1 MDTSAII
8 EQRENSIAVD
18 SADKK
23 TNVQMQLQE
32 IFDTSINKFEAESQ
46 DLVDLRKPK
55 KRNESGTEGELDEQ
69 IISKKPPQSFMKS
82 STRIKAKHEQQL
94 IEEDE
99 GQQITFRQSH
109 DNNVPDPIPE

>member
-32 IFDTSINKFEAESQ
+32 IFDTSINKFEAES
-46 DLVDLRKPK
+46 
-55 KRNESGTEGELDEQ
+55 
-69 IISKKPPQSFMKS
+69 
-82 STRIKAKHEQQL
+82 
-94 IEEDE
+94 
-99 GQQITFRQSH
+99 
-109 DNNVPDPIPE
+109 